1 MGLFGNDTLKFDVA
15 SFRTMSDKIQE
26 TITELEEKNQSML
39 EAFEQIKEKWNTP
52 AGRSYMQKI
61 NLDWLDDV
69 EKYAVLLN
77 AVKELL
83 NEAATE
89 YEALEDKAAAL
100 SF

>member
-1 MGLFGNDTLKFDVA
+1 
-15 SFRTMSDKIQE
+15 MSDKIQE

-52 AGRSYMQKI
+52 AGRAYMKKI

-69 EKYAVLLN
+69 EKYEILLN

-89 YEALEDKAAAL
+89 YEALEDKVAAL